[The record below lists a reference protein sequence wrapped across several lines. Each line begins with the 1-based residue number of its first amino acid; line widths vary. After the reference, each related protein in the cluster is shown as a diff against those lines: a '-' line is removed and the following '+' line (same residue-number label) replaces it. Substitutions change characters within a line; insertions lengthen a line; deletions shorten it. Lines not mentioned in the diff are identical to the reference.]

1 MFHSLFTFN
10 FTEYTFPMTEGH
22 PSHLANSNLP
32 MSAKHFQLYGRFW
45 DVASLLIF
53 SLAAVAVLITNANE
67 LTWREWTVA
76 ALSIGQGLLYF
87 FCITRGGWPISRRN
101 LALYFVG
108 GVCMWGLACWLNPF
122 TWWLGFTYFGQMFG
136 LLPLQAVMPGT
147 AIVTFLIALITSDWN
162 LRQIPLGAVIG
173 FTFQW
178 LGGMT
183 IFLFIYGIIRTSRE
197 RAKLITKLEF
207 AQKELELAHQRD
219 TELATLQERERL
231 ARDLHDSLG
240 HALVAMSIQLEAI
253 QRLYKVDPERASA
266 QVDELKTLTR
276 ASMDDLRRSLA
287 GLRTPGL
294 GERRLSDALQALSVD
309 TGQRAHLEIKCHVAE
324 GANQLSPT
332 QAETLWRVAQEAL
345 ANIERHAAARNVEL
359 RLDMESQTARLTI
372 KDDGRGMPPDAE
384 KQPGHYGLR
393 GMRER
398 VEGLGGELTFI
409 SNGLG
414 GTRIDVKLPIL

>member
-1 MFHSLFTFN
+1 MAETR
-10 FTEYTFPMTEGH
+10 
-22 PSHLANSNLP
+22 PSHLSNSELP
-32 MSAKHFQLYGRFW
+32 IPDQHFELYGRFW

-53 SLAAVAVLITNANE
+53 SLAAVAVLVTNANE

-76 ALSIGQGLLYF
+76 GLSIAQGLLYF

-101 LALYFVG
+101 LILYFVG
-108 GVCMWGLACWLNPF
+108 GVCMWGLSCWLDSF

-136 LLPLQAVMPGT
+136 LLPLQAVIPGT

-178 LGGMT
+178 LGGMGLY
-183 IFLFIYGIIRTSRE
+183 LFIFAIIRTSRE
-197 RAKLITKLEF
+197 RAKLITKLES

-219 TELATLQERERL
+219 TELATLRERERL

-240 HALVAMSIQLEAI
+240 HALVALSVQLEAI

-276 ASMDDLRRSLA
+276 TSMDDLRRSLA
-287 GLRTPGL
+287 GLRAPGL

-309 TGQRAHLEIKCHVAE
+309 TGQRAHLAIACHIHDD
-324 GANQLSPT
+324 ANLLSPAH
-332 QAETLWRVAQEAL
+332 AETLWRVAQEAL
-345 ANIERHAAARNVEL
+345 ANIERHAAAHSVQLQLSITSNAAL
-359 RLDMESQTARLTI
+359 LSIQ
-372 KDDGRGMPPDAE
+372 DDGRGLPLDAE

-398 VEGLGGELTFI
+398 VEGLGGTLTLTG
-409 SNGLG
+409 NGNG
-414 GTRIDVKLPIL
+414 SRIDVKLPIL

>member
-1 MFHSLFTFN
+1 
-10 FTEYTFPMTEGH
+10 MTETR
-22 PSHLANSNLP
+22 PSHLADSELP
-32 MSAKHFQLYGRFW
+32 IPAQYFKLYGRFW

-67 LTWREWTVA
+67 LTWREWVVA

-108 GVCMWGLACWLNPF
+108 GVCMWGVACWLNPF

-147 AIVTFLIALITSDWN
+147 AVVTFLIALITSDWN

-253 QRLYKVDPERASA
+253 QRLYKVDPNKASA
-266 QVDELKTLTR
+266 QVDELKDLTR

-287 GLRTPGL
+287 GLRAPGL
-294 GERRLSDALQALSVD
+294 GERRLSEALQTLSVD

-345 ANIERHAAARNVEL
+345 ANIERHAAARTVEL
-359 RLDMESQTARLTI
+359 QLEIESNSARLSI
-372 KDDGRGMPPDAE
+372 KDDGLGLPPDAE
-384 KQPGHYGLR
+384 KQHGHYGLR

-409 SNGLG
+409 SNGQG
-414 GTRIDVKLPIL
+414 GTRVEVKLPIL

>member
-1 MFHSLFTFN
+1 
-10 FTEYTFPMTEGH
+10 MTETR
-22 PSHLANSNLP
+22 PSHLADSKLP
-32 MSAKHFQLYGRFW
+32 IPAQYFDLYGRFW

-67 LTWREWTVA
+67 LTWREWVVA

-108 GVCMWGLACWLNPF
+108 GVCMWGLSCWLNPF

-136 LLPLQAVMPGT
+136 LLPLQAVVPGT

-253 QRLYKVDPERASA
+253 QRLYKVDPNKASA
-266 QVDELKTLTR
+266 QVDELKDLTR

-287 GLRTPGL
+287 GLRAPGL
-294 GERRLSDALQALSVD
+294 GERRLSEALQTLSVD

-345 ANIERHAAARNVEL
+345 ANIERHAAARTVEL
-359 RLDMESQTARLTI
+359 QLEIESNSARLSI
-372 KDDGRGMPPDAE
+372 KDDGLGLPPDAE
-384 KQPGHYGLR
+384 KQHGHYGLR

-409 SNGLG
+409 SNGQG
-414 GTRIDVKLPIL
+414 GTRVEVKLPIL